1 MELGVLLDEGGTT
14 ALELGLDELLPTPLT
29 VLETTAVEVP
39 VVDAAGLL
47 ELRGDDV
54 DGEADED
61 EDDGVDEILEVADE
75 ALGAALVVAVPAG
88 ELEDNTV
95 GDKDEDDDD
104 GEADDVDDE
113 DVEGE
118 ADGTDDDE
126 DDKGEVGES
135 EGDDDESVEVM
146 LELGD
151 EEVLGEA
158 VELKEEVSE
167 EVVTVDDPVVGVL
180 DVSEV
185 EELMEPVDV
194 GEVDVVTESE
204 ELVEGVAVLVWD
216 DDNDEDDNED
226 DVLESVDVVLVLDTD
241 ELVEVIVLVS
251 DDDDDGDVLEF
262 VDVVL
267 VLDTDEL
274 VEVIVLVSK
283 DVVVV
288 VLDVVDATVE
298 LELDVVW
305 ELRVD
310 EVVDVMVANTVL
322 A

>member
-1 MELGVLLDEGGTT
+1 MEFGVLLDEGGTT
-14 ALELGLDELLPTPLT
+14 ALELGIDELLPTPLT

-54 DGEADED
+54 DSEADED

-104 GEADDVDDE
+104 GEADDVEDE

-126 DDKGEVGES
+126 DDKGEVGEG
-135 EGDDDESVEVM
+135 EDDNDESVEVM

-167 EVVTVDDPVVGVL
+167 EVVTVDDPVVEVL

-185 EELMEPVDV
+185 EEVMEPVDV

-204 ELVEGVAVLVWD
+204 ALVEGVAVLVSD
-216 DDNDEDDNED
+216 DDEDEEDD
-226 DVLESVDVVLVLDTD
+226 DVLESVDVVLVLDTE

-251 DDDDDGDVLEF
+251 DDDNDDDGDVLES

-305 ELRVD
+305 ELSVD